1 MYDYGA
7 RFYMPDIGRW
17 GVHDPASEY
26 LPEYSPYTFT
36 FNDPIGFVDNDGEF
50 PGPSGAL
57 IGALAD
63 YIGQVAYNYFFD
75 EHLNYNLRASMT
87 NNINVYSIGF
97 SAATGFATGGIDSLK
112 NVITGGVGKQ
122 IFKNMINGGID
133 ILVNTIGNT
142 AADYLN
148 TEDGKQYDFWKS
160 LTGGLLSAGLEKVI
174 PIKYVDR
181 LEKKLFK
188 KMNVN
193 VTKIAKITDKIKN
206 LKRNKT
212 IYKWQAKLA
221 EAEQN
226 FAKYHDAWSGVK
238 TVNDSYK
245 KFGANSLT
253 NELFLKDNSK
263 TKKVGKLILG
273 EITKDKPEQ

>member
-1 MYDYGA
+1 
-7 RFYMPDIGRW
+7 MPDIGRW

-50 PGPSGAL
+50 PGPTGAL
-57 IGALAD
+57 IGILAD
-63 YIGQVAYNYFFD
+63 YIGQVGYNYFFD
-75 EHLNYNLRASMT
+75 ENLNYNLKASMV
-87 NNINVYSIGF
+87 NNINGCSI
-97 SAATGFATGGIDSLK
+97 AASGVTGFATGGVDSLK
-112 NVITGGVGKQ
+112 SVITSGVGKP
-122 IFKNMINGGID
+122 ILKNMINGGID
-133 ILVNTIGNT
+133 ILVNTIGNF
-142 AADYLN
+142 AGDYLKN
-148 TEDGKQYDFWKS
+148 SNNEDYDIWKS
-160 LTGGLLSAGLEKVI
+160 LTRGLISASLEKVI
-174 PIKYVDR
+174 PLKFVDK

-193 VTKIAKITDKIKN
+193 ATKIAKISDKLKN

-221 EAEQN
+221 ETEQN

-253 NELFLKDNSK
+253 NELFLKDDSK
-263 TKKVGKLILG
+263 TKKVGKVIVG